1 MKLTDAYINKI
12 NHLDKDQY
20 FKKDNVQRL
29 VLYFINNIKKNLYY

>member
-20 FKKDNVQRL
+20 FMMDNVQGL
-29 VLYFINNIKKNLYY
+29 VLRVYKYPSKSKT